1 MKKNIILI
9 ISGTLLVLGV
19 VLLIL
24 VEVTETFTLP
34 IWCYTG
40 CFAISCLLSS
50 FHWNRVRREKE
61 NR

>member
-1 MKKNIILI
+1 MKKNILLI

-24 VEVTETFTLP
+24 VEVTGTFTLP

-50 FHWNRVRREKE
+50 FHWNRVRRNKE
-61 NR
+61 D

>member
-1 MKKNIILI
+1 MKKNIVLI

-50 FHWNRVRREKE
+50 FHWNRVRRNKE
-61 NR
+61 D